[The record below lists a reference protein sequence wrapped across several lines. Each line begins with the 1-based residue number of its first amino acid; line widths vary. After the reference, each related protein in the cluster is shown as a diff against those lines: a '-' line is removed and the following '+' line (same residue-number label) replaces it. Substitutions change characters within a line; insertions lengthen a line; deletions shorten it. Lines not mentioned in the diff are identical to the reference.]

1 MTPFE
6 AYKSYLGLK
15 NHFTK
20 PKYDYH
26 RYGGKSRATI
36 QSFYKR
42 RDRYFFEKLSRQKTD
57 DEVVEFFVSNFIS
70 CDNPQSLWIGD
81 IVRNGEGNYTSW
93 KKRMQS
99 MSYLFKEQM
108 ETLFSDRK
116 FDDVFKIEGT
126 KHPIILKELLQDNIS
141 IEAFIVLEKILGFKK
156 DFDKRL
162 DDPVWEFVSMR
173 TDKYI
178 SFLDINVF
186 HYKKILKQVVG
197 L

>member
-1 MTPFE
+1 MTPFD